1 MRKKAVIEIY
11 LFVIIP
17 LMCLYLLG
25 CGNSPIIPEKEEIC
39 VITQY
44 SGSQIVNTWETRGR
58 ISRYEGYVTFTDRKT
73 GTGVVVYGE
82 ISIEVK
88 DDGNN

>member
-1 MRKKAVIEIY
+1 MIEMY
-11 LFVIIP
+11 LFVIMP

-25 CGNSPIIPEKEEIC
+25 CGNGTVPKKEEIC

-44 SGSQIVNTWETRGR
+44 SGSQIMNTWETSGR
-58 ISRYEGYVTFTDRKT
+58 ISRYEGYVTFTNRKT

-88 DDGNN
+88 NNEKL

>member
-1 MRKKAVIEIY
+1 MRKKAVIEIFMFIIVP
-11 LFVIIP
+11 LFF
-17 LMCLYLLG
+17 LWLLG
-25 CGNSPIIPEKEEIC
+25 CGNSSVPQKEEIC

-44 SGSQIVNTWETRGR
+44 SGAQVMNTWETRGR
-58 ISRYEGYVTFTDRKT
+58 VSRYEGYVTFTDRKT
-73 GTGVVVYGE
+73 GTGVVVYGD

>member
-25 CGNSPIIPEKEEIC
+25 CGNSTLPQKEEIC

-44 SGSQIVNTWETRGR
+44 SGSQVMNTWETKGR
-58 ISRYEGYVTFTDRKT
+58 VSRYEGYVVFTDRKT
-73 GTGVVVYGE
+73 GNRVVVYGE

-88 DDGNN
+88 HDGSN